1 MLCSK
6 FSFKT
11 FQNYPNCSRSFPNFN
26 IGAAVQE
33 LRVLLVL
40 LSGAV
45 ATVFACF
52 GVCPAEACRIR
63 MVADPELNAKGLLQ
77 VVQAGGSKDWRHIWR
92 QHEAAW
98 HVACV

>member
-1 MLCSK
+1 M
-6 FSFKT
+6 
-11 FQNYPNCSRSFPNFN
+11 
-26 IGAAVQE
+26 QE

-63 MVADPELNAKGLLQ
+63 MVADPELNAKGLLK
-77 VVQAGGSKDWRHIWR
+77 VVQARSRNL
-92 QHEAAW
+92 EM
-98 HVACV
+98 ACGMCVKLTSTQIDDKSIYCKSDKQIQTAIM

>member
-1 MLCSK
+1 MSTIVPDLS
-6 FSFKT
+6 
-11 FQNYPNCSRSFPNFN
+11 QILPNFN
-26 IGAAVQE
+26 GAAAQE

-63 MVADPELNAKGLLQ
+63 MVADPELNAKGLLK
-77 VVQAGGSKDWRHIWR
+77 VVQAGPRTGDIRRHL
-92 QHEAAW
+92 ETA
-98 HVACV
+98 

>member
-1 MLCSK
+1 M
-6 FSFKT
+6 
-11 FQNYPNCSRSFPNFN
+11 
-26 IGAAVQE
+26 QE

-77 VVQAGGSKDWRHIWR
+77 VVQAGPRTGDISGDSMKPHGM
-92 QHEAAW
+92 W
-98 HVACV
+98 HVCETDIKTE